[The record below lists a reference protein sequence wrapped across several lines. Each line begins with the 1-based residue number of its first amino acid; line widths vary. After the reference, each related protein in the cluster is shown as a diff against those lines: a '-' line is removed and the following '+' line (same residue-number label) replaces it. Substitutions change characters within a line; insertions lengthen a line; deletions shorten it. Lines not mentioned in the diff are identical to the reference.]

1 MATAFGDNIKDIPV
15 DRDETL
21 SPDLE
26 LVNSIFAPKEPE
38 LIPREVKLF
47 LIGAVFMYLLF
58 TQTSQTTI
66 YRVSKNDSITK
77 VIIVLIVLLVVYG
90 SSKLI

>member
-1 MATAFGDNIKDIPV
+1 MATTFGDNIKDIPV
-15 DRDETL
+15 DRDETV

-26 LVNSIFAPKEPE
+26 LINSIFDPKEPE

-58 TQTSQTTI
+58 TQTSQSTI
-66 YRVSKNDSITK
+66 YKVSKNDSITK
-77 VIIVLIVLLVVYG
+77 VIIVVLVILIVYG
-90 SSKLI
+90 SSKFV

>member
-1 MATAFGDNIKDIPV
+1 MATTFGDNIKDIPV
-15 DRDETL
+15 DRDETV

-26 LVNSIFAPKEPE
+26 LINSIFSPKEPE

-58 TQTSQTTI
+58 TQTSQSTI
-66 YRVSKNDSITK
+66 YKVSKNDNITK
-77 VIIVLIVLLVVYG
+77 VIIVVLVILIVYG
-90 SSKLI
+90 SSKFV

>member
-1 MATAFGDNIKDIPV
+1 MSFGDPIKDVPV

-21 SPDLE
+21 SADQE
-26 LVNSIFAPKEPE
+26 LINSIFTPKEPE

-58 TQTSQTTI
+58 TQSSQSTI
-66 YRVSKNDSITK
+66 YKVSKNDNITK
-77 VIIVLIVLLVVYG
+77 VIIVVLVILIVYG

>member
-1 MATAFGDNIKDIPV
+1 MATTFGDNIKDIPV
-15 DRDETL
+15 DRDETV

-26 LVNSIFAPKEPE
+26 LINSIFAPSQD
-38 LIPREVKLF
+38 LIPKEVKLF

-58 TQTSQTTI
+58 TQTSQSTI
-66 YRVSKNDSITK
+66 YKVSKNDNITK
-77 VIIVLIVLLVVYG
+77 VIIVLLVILIVYG

>member
-1 MATAFGDNIKDIPV
+1 MTTPFGDAIKDVPV

-21 SPDLE
+21 SPDQE
-26 LVNSIFAPKEPE
+26 FINSIFAPKEPE

-58 TQTSQTTI
+58 TQTSQSTI
-66 YRVSKNDSITK
+66 YKVSKNDNITK
-77 VIIVLIVLLVVYG
+77 AIIVLLVILIVYG
-90 SSKLI
+90 SSKFI

>member
-66 YRVSKNDSITK
+66 YKVSKNNSITK
-77 VIIVLIVLLVVYG
+77 VIIVLIVILIVYG

>member
-1 MATAFGDNIKDIPV
+1 MSFGDPIKDVPV

-21 SPDLE
+21 SADQE
-26 LVNSIFAPKEPE
+26 LINSIFAPKEPE

-58 TQTSQTTI
+58 TQQSTI
-66 YRVSKNDSITK
+66 YKVSKNDNITK
-77 VIIVLIVLLVVYG
+77 VIIAVLVIIIVYG

>member
-1 MATAFGDNIKDIPV
+1 MATTFGDNIKDIPV
-15 DRDETL
+15 DRDETV

-26 LVNSIFAPKEPE
+26 LINSIFSPKEPE

-58 TQTSQTTI
+58 TQTSQSTI
-66 YRVSKNDSITK
+66 YKVSKNDNITK
-77 VIIVLIVLLVVYG
+77 VIIVVLVILIVYG
-90 SSKLI
+90 SSKVV

>member
-1 MATAFGDNIKDIPV
+1 MSFGDPIKDVPV

-21 SPDLE
+21 SADQE
-26 LVNSIFAPKEPE
+26 LINSIFTPKEPE

-58 TQTSQTTI
+58 TQSSQSTI
-66 YRVSKNDSITK
+66 YKVSKNDNITK
-77 VIIVLIVLLVVYG
+77 VIIVVLVVLIVYG
-90 SSKLI
+90 SSKFI

>member
-1 MATAFGDNIKDIPV
+1 MSFGDPIKDVPV

-21 SPDLE
+21 SVDQE
-26 LVNSIFAPKEPE
+26 LINSIFAPKEPE

-58 TQTSQTTI
+58 TQQSTI
-66 YRVSKNDSITK
+66 YKVSKNDNITK
-77 VIIVLIVLLVVYG
+77 VIIAVLVIIIVYG

>member
-1 MATAFGDNIKDIPV
+1 MATTFGDNIKDIPV
-15 DRDETL
+15 DRDETV

-26 LVNSIFAPKEPE
+26 LINSIFSPKEPE

-58 TQTSQTTI
+58 TQTSQSTI
-66 YRVSKNDSITK
+66 YKVSKNDNITK
-77 VIIVLIVLLVVYG
+77 VIIVVLVILIVYG
-90 SSKLI
+90 SIKLV

>member
-1 MATAFGDNIKDIPV
+1 MATTFGDNIKDIPV
-15 DRDETL
+15 DRDETV
-21 SPDLE
+21 SPDQE
-26 LVNSIFAPKEPE
+26 LINSIFAPKEPE

-58 TQTSQTTI
+58 TQSSQSTI
-66 YRVSKNDSITK
+66 YKVSKNDNITK
-77 VIIVLIVLLVVYG
+77 VIIVVLVVLIVYG

>member
-1 MATAFGDNIKDIPV
+1 MSFGDPIKDVPV

-21 SPDLE
+21 SADQE
-26 LVNSIFAPKEPE
+26 LINSIFVPKEPE

-58 TQTSQTTI
+58 TQQSTI
-66 YRVSKNDSITK
+66 YKVSKNDNITK
-77 VIIVLIVLLVVYG
+77 VIIAVLVLIIVYG

>member
-1 MATAFGDNIKDIPV
+1 MATTFGDNIKDIPV
-15 DRDETL
+15 DRDETV
-21 SPDLE
+21 SADQE
-26 LVNSIFAPKEPE
+26 LINSIFAPKEPE

-58 TQTSQTTI
+58 TQSSQTTI
-66 YRVSKNDSITK
+66 YKVSKNDNITK
-77 VIIVLIVLLVVYG
+77 VIIVVLVVLIVYG